1 LRGNDEEG
9 LVDCGDDEPEFC
21 GKQRIFDRVIDE
33 TIAGIEALRSAFKGP
48 GAASAKS

>member
-21 GKQRIFDRVIDE
+21 GKQRNFERVIDE
-33 TIAGIEALRSAFKGP
+33 TIAGIEALRSACCWRGLT
-48 GAASAKS
+48 SAKS